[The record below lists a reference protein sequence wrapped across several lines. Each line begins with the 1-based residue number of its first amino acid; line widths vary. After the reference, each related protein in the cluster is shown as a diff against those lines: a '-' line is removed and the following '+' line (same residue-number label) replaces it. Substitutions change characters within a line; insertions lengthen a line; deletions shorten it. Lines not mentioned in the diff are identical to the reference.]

1 MGATVA
7 TAVSLVDDA
16 ALSGGDRARRRAL
29 MSTGA
34 SGYTGVDEAERRKQI
49 RRTALWLGLIAL
61 VFYVGFIAMSVI
73 RGSR

>member
-1 MGATVA
+1 
-7 TAVSLVDDA
+7 
-16 ALSGGDRARRRAL
+16 

-34 SGYTGVDEAERRKQI
+34 SGYTGVDAAERRKRI

-61 VFYVGFIAMSVI
+61 VFYVSFIAMSVI